1 MAWLIW
7 CEASMTEHKTG
18 LVIEN
23 LTIAFDKGRKEA
35 ISDLSL
41 NVPAGQAVGLVGESG
56 SGKSLASRAALG
68 LLPKNAQ
75 VSGRITLDGTSILD
89 LSPAQLQRLRGSGVA
104 MIFQDPMSSLNPVIR
119 VGQAIAQV
127 IRSHETIAQRPAMER
142 AVALMDRVGIRD
154 AKTRASAYPH
164 EFSGGMRQRIMI
176 AMALAAHPRILLA
189 DEPTTALDVIVQAGI
204 LDLLDNLRR
213 NEGMGLLLVSHDLAV
228 VASLCDRIAVM
239 YAGQIV
245 EEGPVMEVLLRSRMP
260 YTVGL
265 LASTRR
271 SKSLHRLA
279 AIPGTPPAP
288 GDRPASCRFAA
299 RCPLVAP
306 QCLEGPVPLVDV
318 GPGHTARC
326 VRTAEVA
333 GLDPATF
340 TKSIVERVDV

>member
-1 MAWLIW
+1 MAWPIW
-7 CEASMTEHKTG
+7 CEASMTDTG
-18 LVIEN
+18 LVIDN

-35 ISDLSL
+35 ISNLSL
-41 NVPAGQAVGLVGESG
+41 HVSPGEAVGLVGESG

-75 VSGRITLDGTSILD
+75 VSGRITLNGTSILE
-89 LSPAQLQRLRGSGVA
+89 LSPAQLQKLRGSGMA

-119 VGQAIAQV
+119 VGHAIAQV
-127 IRSHETIAQRPAMER
+127 IRSHENVDQHIAMDR
-142 AVALMDRVGIRD
+142 AIALMDRVGIRD
-154 AKTRASAYPH
+154 AKSRASAYPH

-176 AMALAAHPRILLA
+176 AMALAARPHMLLA

-204 LDLLDNLRR
+204 LELLDQLRR
-213 NEGMGLLLVSHDLAV
+213 TEGMGLLLVSHDLAV

-245 EEGPVMEVLLRSRMP
+245 EEGPAMEVLLRPRMP

-271 SKSLHRLA
+271 NKSLHRLA

-288 GDRPASCRFAA
+288 GERPTSCRFAA

-306 QCLEGPVPLVDV
+306 QCVEGPVRLVDV
-318 GPGHTARC
+318 GPAHTARC
-326 VRTAEVA
+326 VRTADVPD
-333 GLDPATF
+333 LDPALF
-340 TKSIVERVDV
+340 TKAVVEPVNV